1 MTHAQIDIIEGVN
14 DNKVNKYVLHTDT
27 NCKVDG
33 QGMTAAPASLD
44 CALDGANKASGCD
57 VNEVRTNSFGPGF
70 KGGYY
75 VMEWDSEVIQMW
87 FFPRGSTVPRSL
99 TTSSPDT
106 SEFGTPAAK
115 FAGSACDIEKRF
127 KDQRFIFTNN
137 FCGDWAGNTYSQS
150 GCPKQYAA
158 DGKTELDSM
167 ASCKKYVAENP
178 DAFKDQFWRIGSFKT
193 YKKNAVSS
201 SSSISMSKTTSHA
214 TGSTK
219 ASSSAS
225 STKTSSSASSIK
237 VSSSASSTKV
247 SSSSAHVSSSASS
260 HAVSSSTSHIVSSS
274 VASSSSA
281 HVTSIASHA
290 SSSSVH
296 ASVSS
301 SALSSVHSDV
311 HSVSVSSDMHASS
324 SVKSDTHGSSFIAH
338 VSSSTEAYV
347 SSTPVASVSPDV
359 HGSSSTGFISSTYY
373 PTGQTSSAVYPVS
386 SLSSSA
392 SVHSYGNFSA
402 PISYSVPAY
411 GGSSSSAP
419 VYGVSS
425 SAPVYGESP
434 KSTPCTTS
442 SAKDATSTL
451 GYPPVYPNSV
461 PVYNDYPS
469 YPVSSPVKNDYPYLP
484 SFTPVSPI
492 YPPAT
497 SVASYNDYYQPPV
510 SKTTVTTTY
519 TTTYVDVCETGY
531 VTKTTTFAVTYCPST
546 TPAVPT
552 PGKPNNPP
560 TYGWDVST
568 KVCQSGCGEGPKTV
582 TVTIPCTKCDLSKAT
597 PTPGVPNKPNTPE
610 KPNTPSNPNKP
621 SCNGYDCKEE
631 TPNKPST
638 PSTPSTPNKPNT
650 PSTPSTPSIPN
661 KPSCN
666 GFDCKDSSTFITSKI
681 YETKIITL
689 TKTPVPETPKSSQPV
704 YSDKPSSKPADAP
717 KVTPVS
723 SKPSEPAKSTPGVS
737 GTPVYGGGKNNGTI
751 SVSVGTGVNTPS
763 KTGYNP
769 PVFTGAASG
778 VQVGG
783 VGVVVGV
790 VAAFFL

>member
-1 MTHAQIDIIEGVN
+1 VGSIQRADTLQIDIIEGVN

-87 FFPRGSTVPRSL
+87 FFPRDSTVPRSL

-193 YKKNAVSS
+193 YKKNTISS
-201 SSSISMSKTTSHA
+201 SSSIFMSKTSSHA
-214 TGSTK
+214 T
-219 ASSSAS
+219 S
-225 STKTSSSASSIK
+225 STK

-247 SSSSAHVSSSASS
+247 SSSASNIKVSSSASSTKVSFSSAHVSSSASS
-260 HAVSSSTSHIVSSS
+260 HTVSSS

-281 HVTSIASHA
+281 HVTSIASHT
-290 SSSSVH
+290 STSSVH
-296 ASVSS
+296 APVSS
-301 SALSSVHSDV
+301 SAPSSVQSDV
-311 HSVSVSSDMHASS
+311 QSVLVSSDIHASS
-324 SVKSDTHGSSFIAH
+324 SMKSDIHNSSSIVHA
-338 VSSSTEAYV
+338 SSSTEVHV
-347 SSTPVASVSPDV
+347 SSTPIASVSSDV
-359 HGSSSTGFISSTYY
+359 HGSSATGVSSTYY
-373 PTGQTSSAVYPVS
+373 PTGHTSSAIYPVS
-386 SLSSSA
+386 SPSSSA
-392 SVHSYGNFSA
+392 SVHYGNFSA

-411 GGSSSSAP
+411 DGSSSSAP

-425 SAPVYGESP
+425 SAPVYGDSP

-442 SAKDATSTL
+442 SAKGASSTPV
-451 GYPPVYPNSV
+451 YPPVYPNSV
-461 PVYNDYPS
+461 PVYNDHPS

-492 YPPAT
+492 YPPTT
-497 SVASYNDYYQPPV
+497 SVPSYNDYYQPPV
-510 SKTTVTTTY
+510 SKTTVTTTH

-531 VTKTTTFAVTYCPST
+531 VTKTTTFAVTYCPTT

-552 PGKPNNPP
+552 PGKPNKPP
-560 TYGWDVST
+560 TYGWDVTT

-582 TVTIPCTKCDLSKAT
+582 TVTVPCTKCDFSKAT

-610 KPNTPSNPNKP
+610 KPNTPSTPSKPSCNGSDCKNETPNKPNTPPTPNKP
-621 SCNGYDCKEE
+621 SCNG
-631 TPNKPST
+631 S
-638 PSTPSTPNKPNT
+638 
-650 PSTPSTPSIPN
+650 
-661 KPSCN
+661 
-666 GFDCKDSSTFITSKI
+666 DCKDSSTIITSKI

-704 YSDKPSSKPADAP
+704 YGDKPSSKPADAP

-723 SKPSEPAKSTPGVS
+723 KPNEPAKSTPGVG
-737 GTPVYGGGKNNGTI
+737 GTPVYGGGKGNGTI

-778 VQVGG
+778 VQIGG